1 MDVDVEGMEGE
12 SHVTDREGSIEPPRR
27 RDSSDPV
34 NLSLN
39 SGASVTSDSSYDI
52 IQRLDRALHNR
63 PLRHTIL
70 LPLVV

>member
-1 MDVDVEGMEGE
+1 MEGE

-39 SGASVTSDSSYDI
+39 SGASVTSDSSYDV
-52 IQRLDRALHNR
+52 IQRLDYTLCTLLFTRR
-63 PLRHTIL
+63 TI
-70 LPLVV
+70 VSNTI

>member
-1 MDVDVEGMEGE
+1 MEGE

-39 SGASVTSDSSYDI
+39 SGASVTSDSSYDV
-52 IQRLDRALHNR
+52 IQRLDYTLYTLLFTRR
-63 PLRHTIL
+63 TI
-70 LPLVV
+70 VSNAI